1 MRWMFL
7 AGCLVLAPAT
17 AGAATVCVEK
27 ATGRVL
33 QSQNADDPGLC
44 VQDLVVNN
52 PQYGFVA
59 ADIEERIVD
68 DAGHQALYQA
78 WADNPTN
85 PHRIKQQAKAQNRQ
99 DKENRIRATLGLTP
113 QQFQDLKE
121 ALED

>member
-44 VQDLVVNN
+44 VQDLVVNRVLI
-52 PQYGFVA
+52 GA
-59 ADIEERIVD
+59 IVI
-68 DAGHQALYQA
+68 A
-78 WADNPTN
+78 
-85 PHRIKQQAKAQNRQ
+85 RQ
-99 DKENRIRATLGLTP
+99 DRP
-113 QQFQDLKE
+113 S
-121 ALED
+121 